1 MRSRTCWQA
10 NRSRPRNLK
19 SRAARSVAIKDKPV
33 RGAVPFFN
41 GLSRTGLFCEVS
53 GIMKRPGVRGGGILI
68 VVGVTGLCFLLL
80 LRGPGAA
87 SEEAA
92 RKPAKEKT
100 PITYARQVSRVIQDK
115 CQSCHHPGTA
125 APFSLLTYKDAVHW
139 SETIRD
145 VLADKRMPPWH
156 ADPRFGTFSND
167 RRLSK
172 QELDTLV
179 GWLDSDMPMGDEKD
193 LPP

>member
-1 MRSRTCWQA
+1 MKRSR
-10 NRSRPRNLK
+10 
-19 SRAARSVAIKDKPV
+19 I
-33 RGAVPFFN
+33 RGGSILALVGIA
-41 GLSRTGLFCEVS
+41 GLSFVF
-53 GIMKRPGVRGGGILI
+53 MFRGS
-68 VVGVTGLCFLLL
+68 
-80 LRGPGAA
+80 GAA

-92 RKPAKEKT
+92 KKPGKAKEA
-100 PITYARQVSRVIQDK
+100 ITYARQVSRIIQDK

-145 VLADKRMPPWH
+145 VLSDERMPPWH

-172 QELDTLV
+172 EEKDTLV
-179 GWLDSDMPMGDEKD
+179 GWLDSDMPMGDEKYM
-193 LPP
+193 PS